1 MTRVDLAMLD
11 KRRDAAMDRTLVN
24 TWRRRRR
31 IPRRRL
37 VGLCSLCLAILALV
51 IRVEVSCLA
60 APSSA
65 QKANGGG
72 GDDAQEEADDVVDR
86 DPLFTRGAR
95 ALLKDGRTRTPGTV
109 GAFSLD
115 APTLSPPSVCR
126 DDTGGAKPC
135 HDEL

>member
-1 MTRVDLAMLD
+1 M
-11 KRRDAAMDRTLVN
+11 
-24 TWRRRRR
+24 
-31 IPRRRL
+31 
-37 VGLCSLCLAILALV
+37 GLCSLGLAILALV

-60 APSSA
+60 APLSA